1 MLVNVL
7 EFMNVLCAGVLAGE
21 EFVIRY
27 GVRAPVA
34 SLDER
39 AHLQLR
45 QALIRTLRL
54 LVPAVFGLTIL
65 SGIAVT
71 VLGGPGLGLGLRCAG
86 LLALVAFI
94 SVTLGGTVPIN
105 QAILTWD
112 AAAPPKDWQTLVRRW
127 ERLDRARTWA
137 AISAFCLFLAAVVA
151 RISD

>member
-7 EFMNVLCAGVLAGE
+7 EFINVLCAGVLAGE

-39 AHLQLR
+39 PHLQLR
-45 QALIRTLRL
+45 QALIRTLRV

-71 VLGGPGLGLGLRCAG
+71 VLGGPGIVLGLRCAG
-86 LLALVAFI
+86 LLALLAFI
-94 SVTLGGTVPIN
+94 AITLGGTVPIN
-105 QAILTWD
+105 RAILTWD
-112 AAAPPKDWQTLVRRW
+112 VGAPPKDWQTLVRRW
-127 ERLDRARTWA
+127 ERLDTARTWA

-151 RISD
+151 QISN